1 MFPVGPAFF
10 SSGDLNEGLLTPG
23 TPTPSAIAV
32 SGTPAICKIDS
43 TRALVI
49 YQQAGTFELAG
60 VVITVSGGIPSFGTP
75 VVLSASVRVPL
86 SVRMLNSGT
95 GEFVAFSR
103 SGTQLAARVIVVSG
117 TTITTP
123 NAEALSAALTSP
135 NRGYGEVLSTTQLG
149 MVFEA
154 QSAGLIKV
162 HGIAMTVA
170 AGVITFGTA
179 AVSTMV
185 DMGGGGGR
193 PLVGSGELIQFGHD
207 VNGSPNYLSACG
219 FAMSGTT
226 CTPSTVYVPPVVG
239 NRIRGDATNG
249 FGSSI
254 DAGGGVLALIYQDFG
269 TGSVASVRGAWSG
282 GAASFSNSDSSKNIL
297 PATPYPPPPA
307 ASIQGYGQVSPSG
320 SYGVHFYTASGAVKM
335 VAIGIFGTIN
345 MAGAIVTLVASGA
358 TAARPGVVYLTPT
371 QILYCYVVSGTFL
384 LGAGTC
390 GVG

>member
-75 VVLSASVRVPL
+75 TVLSASVRVPL
-86 SVRMLNSGT
+86 SVRMLDSGT

-117 TTITTP
+117 TTISTP
-123 NAEALSAALTSP
+123 NAEALSGVLTFP

-149 MVFEA
+149 VVLEA
-154 QSAGLIKV
+154 QDGGLTKV
-162 HGIAMTVA
+162 HGVAATVA
-170 AGVITFGTA
+170 SGVITFGTA
-179 AVSTMV
+179 AVSTMSS
-185 DMGGGGGR
+185 MGGGGGR
-193 PLVGSGELIQFGHD
+193 PVVGSGELIQFGAD
-207 VNGSPNYLSACG
+207 SAGLYLAACG
-219 FAMSGTT
+219 FSMSGTT
-226 CTPSTVYVPPVVG
+226 CTPGTVYLPPVVG
-239 NRIRGDATNG
+239 NRISY
-249 FGSSI
+249 GSTYGTGSTI
-254 DAGGGVLALIYQDFG
+254 DVGGGVAGMLYQDFS
-269 TGSVASVRGAWSG
+269 TGSVASVRMQYSG
-282 GAASFSNSDSSKNIL
+282 GTATYSNSDTSKNIL
-297 PATPYPPPPA
+297 PASPYPPPPA
-307 ASIQGYGQVSPSG
+307 ANIQGYGQASPSG
-320 SYGVHFYTASGAVKM
+320 TYGTHFYTASGAVKM
-335 VAIGIFGTIN
+335 VAIGIFGNVN
-345 MAGAIVTLVASGA
+345 MGGAIVTLVASGA
-358 TAARPGVVYLTPT
+358 TGARPGHVYLTPT